1 MGNPPNF
8 QTTKSHWWFQVGA
21 KNRIHP
27 EPFANKHPYIDV
39 VILYLIVL
47 WLPCFPN
54 WLKLS
59 FPSANRT
66 HFLASTYWVP
76 EDFYAAPQRLSFTSC
91 IDFAWLRIRGI
102 QQSDQTLSKGPW
114 QDLSSISWRGEYL
127 QRRIKFNGIILLMK
141 INWSSKTHTSQSAP
155 PHLGFLQL
163 TSTLFLKS

>member
-8 QTTKSHWWFQVGA
+8 QTTKSHWWFQVCA

-54 WLKLS
+54 WLKLG
-59 FPSANRT
+59 FPS
-66 HFLASTYWVP
+66 
-76 EDFYAAPQRLSFTSC
+76 AAPQRLSFTSC
-91 IDFAWLRIRGI
+91 IDFAWLRIREV

-114 QDLSSISWRGEYL
+114 QDLSSISFRGEYL
-127 QRRIKFNGIILLMK
+127 QRWIKFNGIILLMK
-141 INWSSKTHTSQSAP
+141 INRSSKTHTSQSAP